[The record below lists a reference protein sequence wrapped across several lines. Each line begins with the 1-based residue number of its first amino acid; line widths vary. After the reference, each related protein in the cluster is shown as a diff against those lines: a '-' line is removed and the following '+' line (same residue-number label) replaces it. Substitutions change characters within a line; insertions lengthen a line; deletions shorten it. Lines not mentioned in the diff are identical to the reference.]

1 MRRPRAASSVC
12 GLADAPVVRA
22 GGERISALDQAT
34 FEKYRSIIYDKS
46 GIALAP
52 GKEALVSARVAKRM
66 RQLMLDDHRVYLR
79 RLTEDESGEEI
90 VQLLD
95 AISTNVTSFYR
106 EPAHFEMLTRL
117 LTEWSHEGQRRF
129 RIWCAAAS
137 TGEEPY
143 TIAMTLLDAL
153 GGSGADM
160 RILATDIS
168 TRVLARA
175 MEGVYGE
182 ERVKPI
188 PKPLLTRYFDKT
200 GPRDAISYMAG
211 QPLRNLLLFRRLNL
225 AEPPFPMRGPLD
237 VVFCRNV
244 MIYFDNRVRTRLLDE
259 AYRLLKP
266 GGYLFVG
273 HAESLTGMVSSFKL
287 VRPSV
292 YRKA

>member
-1 MRRPRAASSVC
+1 M
-12 GLADAPVVRA
+12 
-22 GGERISALDQAT
+22 EQAT
-34 FEKYRSIIYDKS
+34 FEEYRALIYQKS
-46 GIALAP
+46 GIALAS
-52 GKEALVSARVAKRM
+52 GKEALVSSRVAKRM
-66 RQLMLDDHRVYLR
+66 RQLLMDDHRAYLR
-79 RLTEDESGEEI
+79 YLKEDTTGEEI
-90 VQLLD
+90 IHLLD

-106 EPAHFEMLTRL
+106 ESAHFEILASL
-117 LTEWSHEGQRRF
+117 LAEWHREGQRRF

-137 TGEEPY
+137 SGEEPY
-143 TIAMTLLDAL
+143 TIAMTLLEAL
-153 GGSGADM
+153 GGNGVDM

-168 TRVLARA
+168 TRALASA

-182 ERVKPI
+182 ERVKAI
-188 PKPLLTRYFDKT
+188 PKPLLSRYFDK
-200 GPRDAISYMAG
+200 GGARDAISYSAR

-225 AEPPFPMRGPLD
+225 SEPPFPMRGPLD

-244 MIYFDNRVRTRLLDE
+244 MIYFDNRVRGRLLDE